1 MTFSGNEGQMITL
14 AEGAE
19 LTARHRMK
27 YPNATKGVAYGSEL
41 IQQLLDN
48 PGCVGVRMYFAQES
62 DGSQTL
68 VVVGVD
74 ETGNDLLSL
83 ILDSG
88 IRCPP
93 TCGDSNALNSDVKKD
108 GK

>member
-1 MTFSGNEGQMITL
+1 MTFSGNEGQVITL

-27 YPNATKGVAYGSEL
+27 YPNGGLGVAYGSEL

-62 DGSQTL
+62 DGSQT
-68 VVVGVD
+68 VVLVGVD
-74 ETGNDLLSL
+74 ETGNDLLNL
-83 ILDSG
+83 IVENG
-88 IRCPP
+88 IRCPNF
-93 TCGDSNALNSDVKKD
+93 CGDSNALNSSTKEK
-108 GK
+108 